1 MQPYCWYSRMGIALV
16 LCLASILHAD
26 AASLYSAYFRPD
38 AIDLAGS
45 VHAYVLNTGD
55 KPLRVLSV
63 AVDGKDVGPVFETGA
78 NFLRPEFREK
88 FIAVHNDD
96 VLWYRVYPNPV
107 PPGGIGEIIVRKTA
121 QPEGRV
127 AELAVR
133 LGDGST
139 LSAALPS
146 RGPDVWL
153 EYVAFSSDMRDV
165 WIYARRR
172 TGLHGRAAEIE
183 LDGRNLRAEVF
194 GPWHGI
200 FFARARLKKPLRYC
214 SDHVIAVRTDGGFRH
229 ASMLRAIPMP
239 LPIGIMGTNSDSD
252 LKEYA
257 SHLFD
262 TNIAF
267 GPVRKDGYERL
278 ERYGL
283 TGAYIYY
290 RRSKPH
296 EKKYEPVFYTQTEV
310 LEPIKSQPALWAYF
324 LEDEPDGRYHRSE
337 LTIQGI
343 ARDVER
349 AHTFCRIFDPDHPT
363 YLQMDHGSFPKNLFR
378 WGQIPDLLCCHAYP
392 FGGQIVRQARLHTE
406 MLREASR
413 PKPFFYLCEGYSAND
428 KREFGPLEM
437 RLEVLSALA
446 EGAKGL
452 QWYPAHHERGLLKHP
467 RMWHAVGRMNTV
479 LHMAMPYIS
488 MGTPV
493 PGARCSHPDVH
504 AQTILCGDRAL
515 AVIVRNDRFVSTPD
529 RFELTP
535 AEDVTVRVRSPRY
548 IHCALVVRLTAEGP
562 QKVPFKRSGSLVT
575 FTLPDVDAGEVLLA
589 LRDKAQLRAIQR
601 LYDAELKAKVEALP
615 SQAGTT

>member
-1 MQPYCWYSRMGIALV
+1 MQPSSAYSRIFLV
-16 LCLASILHAD
+16 PLLCLASMFHAD

-45 VHAYVLNTGD
+45 AHAYVLNTGD
-55 KPLRVLSV
+55 KPLRVLSIT
-63 AVDGKDVGPVFETGA
+63 VDGKDVGPVFETGR
-78 NFLRPEFREK
+78 NLLMPEFREK

-96 VLWYRVYPNPV
+96 VLWYRVYPNPI
-107 PPGGIGEIIVRKTA
+107 PPGGIAEIIVRRTA
-121 QPEGRV
+121 PPAGETIDV
-127 AELAVR
+127 AIR

-146 RGPDVWL
+146 KGPDIRL
-153 EYVAFSSDMRDV
+153 EYVAFSTNLREIWV
-165 WIYARRR
+165 YVRRR
-172 TGLHGRAAEIE
+172 PASRERVTAIE
-183 LDGRNLRAEVF
+183 LDGRDLPAEVF
-194 GPWHGI
+194 GAWHGI
-200 FFARARLKKPLRYC
+200 FFAHARLKKPLRYC
-214 SDHVIAVRTDGGFRH
+214 SDHVVAVRNVGGFRH
-229 ASMLRAIPMP
+229 AAMLRAIPMP

-257 SHLFD
+257 AHLFD

-267 GPVRKDGYERL
+267 GPVSKDGYERL
-278 ERYGL
+278 EQYGL
-283 TGAYIYY
+283 TGAYIYS
-290 RRSKPH
+290 RRSKPDR
-296 EKKYEPVFYTQTEV
+296 EKYEPLFYTQTDV

-392 FGGQIVRQARLHTE
+392 FGRQIVRQARLHTE

-428 KREFGPLEM
+428 KREFDPLEM
-437 RLEVLSALA
+437 KLEVLSALA

-452 QWYPAHHERGLLKHP
+452 QWYPAHHETGLLKHP
-467 RMWHAVGRMNTV
+467 RMWHAVGRMNAV

-488 MGTPV
+488 MGTPL
-493 PGARCSHPDVH
+493 PGARCNHPDVH
-504 AQTILCGDRAL
+504 VQTILCGDRAL
-515 AVIVRNDRFVSTPD
+515 AVIVRNDRFLSTPD

-535 AEDVTVRVRSPRY
+535 AEDIIVRGRAPRY
-548 IHCALVVRLTAEGP
+548 IPCAEVVRLTAGGP
-562 QKVPFKRSGSLVT
+562 QRVPFERNGSLVT
-575 FTLPDVDAGEVLLA
+575 FTLPHVDAGEVLLL
-589 LRDKAQLRAIQR
+589 LRDEAQLAAMQR
-601 LYDAELKAKVEALP
+601 QYDVELRDKVEALP
-615 SQAGTT
+615 AEGGTS